1 MASRTLPGT
10 ELRVRRGGRR
20 DAPQVRALLGPGAL
34 AERECRRLLAS
45 LATDVYLAED
55 AGGRLV
61 GLVALAYARSLVRG
75 GWAAVLDGVRTT
87 GEAAG
92 AVEGLVAFAEERA
105 RRRGCRRVAAWVGPE
120 DRVLREALLARGYR
134 PGEVLARDLTEGT

>member
-1 MASRTLPGT
+1 MARRALPGT
-10 ELRVRRGGRR
+10 DLRVRRGGRR
-20 DAPQVRALLGPGAL
+20 DAPRVCALLGIGTVP
-34 AERECRRLLAS
+34 ERECRRLLSS

-55 AGGRLV
+55 AAGRLV

-87 GEAAG
+87 EDAAG

-105 RRRGCRRVAAWVGPE
+105 RRRGCRRLTAWVGPE
-120 DRVLREALLARGYR
+120 ERALRATLLARGYQA
-134 PGEVLARDLTEGT
+134 GELFARELTQGT